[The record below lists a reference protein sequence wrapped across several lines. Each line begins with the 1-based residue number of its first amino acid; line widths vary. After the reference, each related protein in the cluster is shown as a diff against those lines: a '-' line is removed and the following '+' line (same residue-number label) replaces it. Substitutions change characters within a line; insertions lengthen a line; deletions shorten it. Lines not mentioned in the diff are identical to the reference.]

1 MQGFMV
7 EADGYKAS
15 QHFSWSSFIR
25 QLLLASKSIYQTQ
38 LTSTTEP
45 LNAMHKFKSSIFHQL
60 LM

>member
-15 QHFSWSSFIR
+15 QHFSSSSFIK
-25 QLLLASKSIYQTQ
+25 QLLLASESIYQTQ

-45 LNAMHKFKSSIFHQL
+45 LNAIHKLKSSIFHKL